1 MKSSL
6 DLPRGSRRV
15 AALLAL
21 PLALALA
28 ASACSGQRDRSGT
41 GVPIRVGLMYP
52 MSGSQGPGGLEEERG
67 VQLAAKLANDSGGVA
82 GRPIQPVPLDV
93 PEADAVPAA
102 IQTFAGKGVQLV
114 VGSYG
119 STISAPAAA
128 QASARGMLFW
138 ETGAVGELSLPTD
151 QQGDLVFQVAPSGA
165 VLGRAAIGFVADHV
179 APSLHRDPARL
190 RYTVVAVDD
199 AFGDAVSRGA
209 ADELRERHYVQAGTV
224 RYDPRHYNPAQVV
237 RQIAATRPDV
247 LFAVAYISDGVA
259 LRRETV
265 RQHLRL
271 VANIGTS
278 SSYCMPAFGAAL
290 GREAVGLFAS
300 DKPDADSLNPQA
312 LNPQAREL
320 LATAQRAYRAAYHQ
334 EMSAAA
340 LAGFA
345 GGWALF
351 HWVLPAASSDSP
363 ADVAKA
369 ARALRLPAG
378 TLPNGSGLQFGQAGT
393 PDATVNLRATSVI
406 WEWTAVNRRQVVW
419 PPQFATGQFRPL
431 PMAA

>member
-1 MKSSL
+1 
-6 DLPRGSRRV
+6 V
-15 AALLAL
+15 APLAL
-21 PLALALA
+21 ALALALA
-28 ASACSGQRDRSGT
+28 ASACSGGGSRNGA
-41 GVPIRVGLMYP
+41 GPPVRVGLMYP

-67 VQLAAKLANDSGGVA
+67 AALAATLVNHRGGIA
-82 GRPIQPVPLDV
+82 GRPIELVPLDV

-102 IQTFAGKGVQLV
+102 IQTFASKGVRLV

-138 ETGAVGELSLPTD
+138 ETGAVGELFLPTD

-165 VLGRAAIGFVADHV
+165 VLGRSAIQFVADHI
-179 APSLHRDPARL
+179 APSLHRDPAKL

-209 ADELRERHYVQAGTV
+209 ADELRERGYTQAGAI
-224 RYDPRHYNPAQVV
+224 RYDPRRYNPTQVV

-247 LFAVAYISDGVA
+247 LFAVAYIGDGVA

-265 RQHLRL
+265 RQHLHL

-290 GREAVGLFAS
+290 GRDAVGLFAS
-300 DKPDADSLNPQA
+300 DKPDADSLNQQA

-320 LATAQRAYRAAYHQ
+320 LATAQQAYRAAYHQ

-351 HWVLPAASSDSP
+351 HWVLPSAGSDSP
-363 ADVAKA
+363 VEVARA

-378 TLPNGSGLQFGQAGT
+378 TLPNGSGLKFGQAGT

-419 PPQFATGQFRPL
+419 PPQFATGRFRPL
-431 PMAA
+431 PMTA